1 MFAGMAATG
10 LPKDWRNALLLGRL
24 DAGDGPLP
32 VIVKNGRVRD
42 VSRST
47 PTVSE
52 FLNTWS
58 GATLGALETKVT
70 TSQQAPPWTLG
81 IAALMRNLA
90 CRGLLPE
97 RQ

>member
-1 MFAGMAATG
+1 MKPAEASTDRF
-10 LPKDWRNALLLGRL
+10 WRHADVR
-24 DAGDGPLP
+24 GDGSDRFTETA
-32 VIVKNGRVRD
+32 G

-58 GATLGALETKVT
+58 GATLGALENKVT
-70 TSQQAPPWTLG
+70 TSQQAPPWTRG

-90 CRGLLPE
+90 RRGLLPE
-97 RQ
+97 PQ